1 MLNPKFRFFYL
12 LIAIAG
18 LAFLVYRIID
28 TFSDIDPLDTLLIS
42 LADMVFFFLTYKTY
56 PQEETPVKRE
66 YR

>member
-1 MLNPKFRFFYL
+1 MNPRFRLLYL

-42 LADMVFFFLTYKTY
+42 LADMLFFYLAYKTY
-56 PQEETPVKRE
+56 PDQQPVKQRS
-66 YR
+66 R

>member
-1 MLNPKFRFFYL
+1 MSPKFRLLYL

-42 LADMVFFFLTYKTY
+42 LADMLFFYLAYKTY
-56 PQEETPVKRE
+56 PDQQPVKQRS
-66 YR
+66 R